1 MNRLELLKN
10 ELWCLFDRMDKDAT
24 GKGIKTGLVAA
35 QAIVAKHTDG
45 YVLVPVE
52 TELNAFIEQTQRL
65 LERSKAC
72 AVNPKNASKTDYYN
86 GQSHGIEM
94 VLDALKDVIACES
107 SNHDWISVDER
118 LPEKF
123 DEVLVVSKWE
133 DKPSSGHWTGRN
145 WEADR
150 THVNVGGSIGFMTE
164 DYTINGVTHWQALPA
179 APKGDNHG

>member
-10 ELWCLFDRMDKDAT
+10 ELWGLFDRMDKDAT

-65 LERSKAC
+65 LERSNAC
-72 AVNPKNASKTDYYN
+72 GVNPKNASKTDYYN

-94 VLDALKDVIACES
+94 VLDGLKDVIAGES
-107 SNHDWISVDER
+107 SNHGWISVDEQ
-118 LPEKF
+118 LPESGVGVLIVNDAGTIGHAHYDIPRF
-123 DEVLVVSKWE
+123 ENDWYVHGWSTGYPGEVLFWQPLPPAPE
-133 DKPSSGHWTGRN
+133 PSNET
-145 WEADR
+145 
-150 THVNVGGSIGFMTE
+150 
-164 DYTINGVTHWQALPA
+164 
-179 APKGDNHG
+179 

>member
-10 ELWCLFDRMDKDAT
+10 ELWGLFDRMDKDAT

-65 LERSKAC
+65 LERSNAC
-72 AVNPKNASKTDYYN
+72 GVNPKNASKTDYYN

-94 VLDALKDVIACES
+94 VLDGLKDVIAGES
-107 SNHDWISVDER
+107 SNHGWISVDEQ

-123 DEVLVVSKWE
+123 GFYLCVFDVGYQEVTYFNKGEFDWPHASK
-133 DKPSSGHWTGRN
+133 
-145 WEADR
+145 
-150 THVNVGGSIGFMTE
+150 
-164 DYTINGVTHWQALPA
+164 VTHWQPLSPA
-179 APKGDNHG
+179 PEPSNET